1 MNTFQGRV
9 GAITGAGSGIGRA
22 LATELARRG
31 AEVALCDV
39 DEAGL
44 AETADRIQATGTRVS
59 AQRVDVADRQA
70 VEEWAEKVAA
80 DHGQLNLIV
89 NNAGVALGANV
100 EPVSYADLEWPRRTE
115 ERAVGQGC

>member
-80 DHGQLNLIV
+80 DHGEVNLIV
-89 NNAGVALGANV
+89 NTAEIGRASG
-100 EPVSYADLEWPRRTE
+100 R
-115 ERAVGQGC
+115 ERVGRYV